1 MDKLAQRIEEDAIDS
16 RNGAEIIR
24 NIKNKLTEAAKDK
37 RERRYVDKSASRDF
51 NEISPNRRRT
61 KTSLRA

>member
-37 RERRYVDKSASRDF
+37 RERRHVDKFASRDF

-61 KTSLRA
+61 KTS